1 MVEANNSDDDAS
13 ITSSI
18 GEENSKYFQKGES
31 TGVSKNLKIKMNF
44 PKKRGFPMP
53 SRSITSP
60 EEKTKR
66 LPYTNSEEM
75 EIVQWI
81 IHNQRFSEISG
92 LAMWKDLEK
101 DGILPNRSYQ
111 SMKERFKKHVLPKI
125 REFDISQED
134 TNSFELHGLKK
145 DKSLFTRKNP
155 HIKNSTSSPSK
166 KNGEE
171 IDVKKKLALTGALGL
186 AQMGQNGK
194 ILTERTRRRSL
205 RSEKMVHYKEVS
217 ANGSEFT
224 DADSV

>member
-31 TGVSKNLKIKMNF
+31 TGVSKNPKIKMNF

-53 SRSITSP
+53 RRSIMSS
-60 EEKTKR
+60 EEKNKR

-92 LAMWKDLEK
+92 IIMWKDLEK
-101 DGILPNRSYQ
+101 DGILPNRSHQ

-155 HIKNSTSSPSK
+155 HIKNGTSSPSK

-194 ILTERTRRRSL
+194 ILTERKRRSL

-217 ANGSEFT
+217 GSQFT